1 MSRPRQ
7 EVLEEEWLIVRH
19 SGEIPEIALHSA
31 LYYLTDDPDGPRLQL
46 SGEERESLQ
55 EAAATRYHEIIMRDL
70 CFENRELSIY
80 RGVRRAI
87 CNWHRFVAFCKRQD
101 CACNHLHRPGM
112 AQYRSL
118 QGRMKS
124 DRVATAEAFLTLL
137 KTALHVTGNAA
148 PAIPG
153 SRGIRPSLVVAAPA
167 IPGSRGIR
175 PSLVVAAPAPVF
187 NCTFHDIILFARE
200 LRITEEQLPQH
211 IHLFCHE
218 QNTHQNNP
226 ISTI

>member
-55 EAAATRYHEIIMRDL
+55 EAAATRYQEIIMRDL

-101 CACNHLHRPGM
+101 RTDYTSTEPDKAR
-112 AQYRSL
+112 RSL
-118 QGRMKS
+118 HGQILRHRSATTEALLHLVQKSRQSNGKTSTDAGRS
-124 DRVATAEAFLTLL
+124 LSIYGADD
-137 KTALHVTGNAA
+137 TG
-148 PAIPG
+148 
-153 SRGIRPSLVVAAPA
+153 PSLAC
-167 IPGSRGIR
+167 S
-175 PSLVVAAPAPVF
+175 F
-187 NCTFHDIILFARE
+187 NCTFHEFTLFARE
-200 LRITEEQLPQH
+200 LGITEEQLPPD
-211 IHLFCHE
+211 IHLFCRE
-218 QNTHQNNP
+218 Q
-226 ISTI
+226 I